1 MTEDFI
7 YNKMA
12 SAPSDYSCN
21 DGDLSL
27 SKNVVSKYNEIAPI
41 PKPTEFHNFNKAVDV
56 LYIHHTT
63 DGDFYICSNTNDNN
77 AITIYAIDNNNK
89 EDMICSGIG
98 NKILGIKSIGNVLII
113 STDTKLN
120 YIRYKA
126 DTKQYLYIGDHIPTT
141 EIAFGLE
148 LNLIKKDYDAHLS
161 LHPQSTMQYNLRD
174 WGKITIGKNNSDVRI
189 IKIGS
194 IPYYVIKAS
203 MAKEFTANTEY
214 YRTTQTS
221 DKYLVSSF
229 LLIGKKD
236 NTYNKIFGHKDRW
249 FTIHKTYDEYY
260 IGILQRNDTSEE
272 ILKNSFESF
281 SIKEG
286 FKQSI
291 VGNVV
296 EYTKANF
303 DALVGYRE
311 KFVALYGAKDNKFM
325 HPFFVRYALRLFN
338 NTFVQI
344 SSPILMIPNSDYA
357 PLIGFNESSPS
368 PATYRAFVAKL
379 KYKIVKGLSQEWKD
393 IVSSIDIFVSSPIYP
408 YDGGAEYEETKT
420 HFTFIAKEKNS
431 TGEYDFLGTK
441 FFGIGLCS
449 DTELYRKDGYT
460 RVDMVELSNVL
471 NDNDMGGTDNYS
483 CKFVKVAEESIQD
496 KIKSVS
502 SFYLISS
509 IPFDDIQTDY
519 DFVDVDIKD
528 NTLVNIEQNEKL
540 KENAYSNKT
549 FYNAQIETYNNRLHL
564 YNYKYKLPLPTDI
577 SLQNSYTTSDGDYE
591 IHTIEEIFV
600 CIQTDDG
607 EKIVDYSYST
617 ETAFDYNFFFFS
629 YPDSRATKAY
639 IACRTL
645 SNSEVAFEIPLK
657 KHNTLNMAYYVAK
670 NIDEGIF
677 GELDYINSFA
687 EENFFGDNY
696 SGNIESSNTILQS
709 YANMPFAFVDA
720 ASSIPCNKLIAI
732 KPQCVA
738 LSQGQYGEFPLM
750 AFTDNGIWALSINN
764 EGLYV
769 AKQAV
774 SREIPINDEAI
785 LQLDKAIT
793 FITDRGV
800 CLMSGSN
807 TQNISEAIYENNTS
821 LTGIEQFK
829 KIITHCKMFYDYA
842 HNRIVFYDNNF
853 KYAYAYYLNHNSWC
867 VIDIDIE
874 KALLT
879 YPSAL
884 AISSDKKKVLNFSDE
899 DTTSETDF
907 NLITRPLKLKAPN
920 IFKTIYLIIQR
931 GYLNKGANINQVL
944 YASNDL
950 INWTTVWSSKNNLM
964 NGFGGTPYKFY
975 KIALS
980 GKLNHDDRIVG
991 FTAQYE
997 LKGTNKPR

>member
-7 YNKMA
+7 YNKMT

-63 DGDFYICSNTNDNN
+63 DGDFYICSNTNGNN

-89 EDMICSGIG
+89 EYKICSDIG

-113 STDTKLN
+113 STDAKLN

-126 DTKQYLYIGDHIPTT
+126 DTKQYLYLGDHIPTT
-141 EIAFGLE
+141 KIAFGLE

-161 LHPQSTMQYNLRD
+161 LNPQSTMQYNLRD
-174 WGKITIGKNNSDVRI
+174 WGEITIDKNNSDVRI
-189 IKIGS
+189 IKIDK

-203 MAKEFTANTEY
+203 MPKGFTANTEY

-221 DKYLVSSF
+221 DIYLASS
-229 LLIGKKD
+229 LSLIGKKD
-236 NTYNKIFGHKDRW
+236 STYNKIFGYKDRW
-249 FTIHKTYDEYY
+249 FTIRETYDEYY
-260 IGILQRNDTSEE
+260 IGIRQTKDTSEE
-272 ILKNSFESF
+272 ILKTSFESF
-281 SIKEG
+281 TIKEG
-286 FKQSI
+286 FKQEI
-291 VGNVV
+291 AGNVV

-311 KFVALYGAKDNKFM
+311 KFVALYGAKDNKFI

-368 PATYRAFVAKL
+368 SATYRAFVAKL

-408 YDGGAEYEETKT
+408 YDGGAEYEEAKT

-431 TGEYDFLGTK
+431 SGSYDFLGQK
-441 FFGIGLCS
+441 FFGMGLCS
-449 DTELYRKDGYT
+449 DTEWYRKYGYT
-460 RVDMVELSNVL
+460 RVDMVDISNAL
-471 NDNDMGGTDNYS
+471 YGDMGNTDNYS

-509 IPFDDIQTDY
+509 IPFDDIQTTY

-528 NTLVNIEQNEKL
+528 NTLVNIEQNETL

-577 SLQNSYTTSDGDYE
+577 SLQNSYTRSDGDYE
-591 IHTIEEIFV
+591 INTIEEIFV
-600 CIQTDDG
+600 CIQTDNG
-607 EKIVDYSYST
+607 EKIVDYIYSDAI
-617 ETAFDYNFFFFS
+617 AFDENFFFFS

-639 IACRTL
+639 IVCWKG
-645 SNSEVAFEIPLK
+645 SSEVAFLIPLI
-657 KHNTLNMAYYVAK
+657 KHNTLNMAYYVAN
-670 NIDEGIF
+670 NIEKGIF

-750 AFTDNGIWALSINN
+750 AFTDNGIWALSINS

-769 AKQAV
+769 AKQSAGREV
-774 SREIPINDEAI
+774 SISDDAI
-785 LQLDKAIT
+785 LQLDKAIA

-807 TQNISEAIYENNTS
+807 TQYISEAIYENNTS
-821 LTGIEQFK
+821 LTDIEQFK
-829 KIITHCKMFYDYA
+829 TFITHCKMFYDYA
-842 HNRIVFYDNNF
+842 HNRIVFYDKSL
-853 KYAYAYYLNHNSWC
+853 KYAYAYYINHNSWC

-874 KALLT
+874 KALLSF
-879 YPSAL
+879 PSAL
-884 AISSDKKKVLNFSDE
+884 AISSDKTKVLNFSTE
-899 DTTSETDF
+899 NTTSQTDF
-907 NLITRPLKLKAPN
+907 KLITRPLKMKAPN
-920 IFKTIYLIIQR
+920 IFKTLYLIIQR
-931 GYLNKGANINQVL
+931 GYFTAKSNINQVL

-975 KIALS
+975 KIDLS